1 MGDLDYVY
9 AVARI
14 RVKEKSLL
22 SDADMS
28 QMAGLK
34 DVKSVIGYLTDRG
47 WGDTGTGNDPE
58 AILKAEEEKTLAVM
72 KELKVDSDVFDLLSL
87 PNLYHNLKTG
97 IKEICTSENNA
108 DAFFAHEKYGRD
120 AILKI
125 LSEKNYK
132 ALPEHMRAAAEK
144 AYDIML
150 KTGDGQMCDVI
161 VDRACLMAMIE
172 AGKKSKHKL
181 LREYAESTV
190 AVADIRVAARA
201 AKTGKNL
208 YFLTEALSPCA
219 SFDVKRLARAAS
231 EGEEPLMNYLTSQGF
246 GDAAEALKDSPS
258 AFERWCDNRL
268 IQTIRPEKRN
278 AFSLGPVIAWYLAR
292 QNEIRT
298 ARILLTAKANDFPE
312 EAIRERLREMYV

>member
-47 WGDTGTGNDPE
+47 WGDTNTGNDPE

-108 DAFFAHEKYGRD
+108 DAFFAHEQFGRD

-132 ALPEHMRAAAEK
+132 ALPEHMREAAEREGV
-144 AYDIML
+144 A
-150 KTGDGQMCDVI
+150 I
-161 VDRACLMAMIE
+161 VVTPLCQ
-172 AGKKSKHKL
+172 
-181 LREYAESTV
+181 Y
-190 AVADIRVAARA
+190 
-201 AKTGKNL
+201 
-208 YFLTEALSPCA
+208 
-219 SFDVKRLARAAS
+219 AAS
-231 EGEEPLMNYLTSQGF
+231 L
-246 GDAAEALKDSPS
+246 ALALPPGV
-258 AFERWCDNRL
+258 R
-268 IQTIRPEKRN
+268 
-278 AFSLGPVIAWYLAR
+278 
-292 QNEIRT
+292 
-298 ARILLTAKANDFPE
+298 
-312 EAIRERLREMYV
+312 